1 MDPITK
7 VIWTHILMG
16 SSWRR
21 LKSFKSFVLGSWRQV
36 MQSYLTQVL
45 TSCQRT
51 DSNLDGF
58 GLMPLFKSISSLASI
73 ELKHP
78 ITFYHRVAPFCSW
91 SMSLSF
97 FLMTTE
103 APQSTAKLP
112 LKNTKWGQLTFF
124 INYTYFPKFC
134 RASKQSGGTATTIEG
149 INSNQ
154 IQNDQKATIPA
165 CYTSWSL
172 QALLDLGSWP
182 FAKWVFV

>member
-1 MDPITK
+1 M
-7 VIWTHILMG
+7 
-16 SSWRR
+16 
-21 LKSFKSFVLGSWRQV
+21 LGSWRQV

-134 RASKQSGGTATTIEG
+134 RASSQVERLPLSKVSIQIRYKMIRKLLFLHVIHPDHSKHFLIWALGHLPSGCLFKILALSVVILFL
-149 INSNQ
+149 I
-154 IQNDQKATIPA
+154 A
-165 CYTSWSL
+165 CNYS
-172 QALLDLGSWP
+172 
-182 FAKWVFV
+182 K